1 MTENSVQTPRA
12 LVERMFTDL
21 GSVDAD
27 VFADLMAPDA
37 VFEIPFTVPGMP
49 ERIEGREA
57 IRDHLAQRWS
67 RTREIQIHGV
77 YPVVHDT
84 SDPELFFVEN
94 EVDMTRPD
102 GIRSRARTSVNVVRV
117 RDGKVV
123 LFRDYMDTARLANL
137 VREGVIRTGGE

>member
-1 MTENSVQTPRA
+1 MTENSAQTPRA
-12 LVERMFTDL
+12 LVEKMFTDL

-27 VFADLMAPDA
+27 VFADLLAPDA

-49 ERIEGREA
+49 ARIEGREA

-67 RTREIQIHGV
+67 RRDQLRVHGV
-77 YPVVHDT
+77 YPVVYDT

-94 EVDMTRPD
+94 DVDMTRPD

-137 VREGVIRTGGE
+137 VREGLIRADGE

>member
-1 MTENSVQTPRA
+1 MAENPAETPRA
-12 LVERMFTDL
+12 LVERMFAQL

-27 VFADLMAPDA
+27 VFANLMAPDA

-67 RTREIQIHGV
+67 TTSEIQIHGV
-77 YPVVHDT
+77 YPVVYDT
-84 SDPELFFVEN
+84 ADPELFFVEN
-94 EVDMTRPD
+94 EVEMTPP
-102 GIRSRARTSVNVVRV
+102 GGVRSRTRTSVNVVRV
-117 RDGKVV
+117 RAGKVI

-137 VREGVIRTGGE
+137 VREGLIQVGGQ